1 MGTREQYCAIGG
13 MTMSSSVLHQVV
25 VGMLVAGLLCGC
37 VTGEDYARPTLDLPQ
52 QFRFENAEA
61 RDVANTQWWE
71 QFEDAV
77 LNELIL
83 SALENNLDVRIA
95 AARVDEFYGAL
106 GVTRSSLFPQVG
118 AEATGGRDHIP
129 PNGTSD
135 RFQVDVFAAWEIDA
149 FGRIRR
155 STEAARADLLASE
168 EGRRSTVL
176 SLITSV
182 AGGYIALRTI
192 DAQLDIARRTLTTRA
207 EALRIF
213 EARHERGA
221 ISEIELSQARS
232 EHATSLATIPR
243 LELQQAQAEN
253 ALAVLIGR
261 NPGPI
266 PRAKTIE
273 QLVLP
278 AVPAGL
284 PSEILERRPD
294 LRQAEL
300 NLVAANARIGAAKA
314 LYFPNISLTGLFGSA
329 SSAIDTLFTGPA
341 QLWSYGGAVTGPLFS
356 AGGIKGQVQIAEARQ
371 QQLLSAY
378 QRSIQVAFREVDD
391 ALIADNKTRQE
402 LAAQA
407 QRLDALRTYAR
418 LANLRHDNG
427 YTSYLEVLDAER
439 GLFNAELDY
448 TRVKSDTYF
457 ALIDLYNAMGGG
469 WVIDAAGLAP
479 QPQAD
484 VSVDPPPFP

>member
-1 MGTREQYCAIGG
+1 
-13 MTMSSSVLHQVV
+13 
-25 VGMLVAGLLCGC
+25 MLTAGVLCGC
-37 VTGEDYARPTLDLPQ
+37 VMGDDYTQPSLDVPS
-52 QFRFENAEA
+52 QFRFDSDEA
-61 RDVANTQWWE
+61 KDLANTRWWE
-71 QFEDAV
+71 QFEDPA
-77 LNELIL
+77 LNELIQ

-106 GVTRSSLFPQVG
+106 GATRSSLFPQIG
-118 AEATGGRDHIP
+118 AEAAAARSRIP
-129 PNGTSD
+129 PNSASD
-135 RFQVDVFAAWEIDA
+135 GFQVDAFAGWEIDV
-149 FGRIRR
+149 FGRVRR
-155 STEAARADLLASE
+155 TTEAARADLLASE

-176 SLITSV
+176 SLTTSV

-192 DAQLDIARRTLTTRA
+192 DAQLDIARRTLTARA

-243 LELQQAQAEN
+243 LALQQAQAEN

-273 QLVLP
+273 QLSLP
-278 AVPAGL
+278 SVPAGL
-284 PSEILERRPD
+284 PSQILERRPD

-300 NLVAANARIGAAKA
+300 NLMAANARIGAAKA
-314 LYFPNISLTGLFGSA
+314 LYFPSISLTGLFGSA
-329 SSAIDTLFTGPA
+329 SNAIDTLFTGPA
-341 QLWSYGGAVTGPLFS
+341 QLWSYSGAVTGALFS
-356 AGGIKGQVQIAEARQ
+356 AGAIKGQVQIADARQ
-371 QQLLSAY
+371 QQLLFAY

-391 ALIADNKTRQE
+391 ALIADNKTREE

-407 QRLDALRTYAR
+407 QRLEALRTYAR

-427 YTSYLEVLDAER
+427 YSSYLEVLDAER

-457 ALIDLYNAMGGG
+457 ALIDLYSAMGGG
-469 WVIDAAGLAP
+469 WVVDAAGLAP
-479 QPQAD
+479 QPHANM
-484 VSVDPPPFP
+484 SVDPRPFP